1 MRRASAAM
9 PSRGARSAGADGQP
23 PFGKA
28 KPVLA
33 TGVVAAGVASVGG
46 ISAGGVLSA
55 GGVVSV
61 GGGLSVGGVA
71 GGGGVVGAGGGS
83 TSSSAVATVMPSWN
97 TTAVGAI
104 ELSR

>member
-1 MRRASAAM
+1 M
-9 PSRGARSAGADGQP
+9 PSRAARSAGADVQP
-23 PFGKA
+23 PFGK
-28 KPVLA
+28 PTPLCA

-61 GGGLSVGGVA
+61 VGGGAGVGGVC
-71 GGGGVVGAGGGS
+71 GGGGVGGGGVAGAGGGS

-104 ELSR
+104 E